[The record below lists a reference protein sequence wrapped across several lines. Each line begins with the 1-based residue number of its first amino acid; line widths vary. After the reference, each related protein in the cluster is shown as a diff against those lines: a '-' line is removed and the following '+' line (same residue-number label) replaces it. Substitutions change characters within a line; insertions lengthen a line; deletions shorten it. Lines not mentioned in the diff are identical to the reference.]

1 MKYKLPYLT
10 LVVLALFAPKAAAQE
25 PPNASTASTGAPL
38 PTAQQLLTEAQIALG
53 QHASV
58 EAKVRQQTRLLSQEL
73 FGSGRYLQQGT
84 GPEIML
90 RFELRLHVGDQ
101 PATMLQIADGRYL
114 WNERQF
120 GTTRTVQ
127 QVEVAQVREQ
137 LGQHHPALP
146 GRWPLLG
153 GLGEMLAGVAAS
165 FEFAPV
171 TTGELGDVPIYT
183 LVGQVRVDELN
194 RQAAQTAADPEN
206 FRPLDPNHLPEQ
218 VPHEVLLV
226 LGRDDLF
233 PYLIDYRRASGAG
246 EGEGSLY
253 SLLRIQLFEV
263 RINGPVDLRQF
274 VYKPGSVNVTNQTEA
289 VLQQLRARTG
299 SPITAARD
307 AAPN

>member
-1 MKYKLPYLT
+1 MKYKLPFLS
-10 LVVLALFAPKAAAQE
+10 LVALALLASIATAQE
-25 PPNASTASTGAPL
+25 RPTASTASTSVPL
-38 PTAQQLLTEAQIALG
+38 PNAQQLLTEAQVALG
-53 QHASV
+53 RHGSV
-58 EAKVRQQTRLLSQEL
+58 EAKVRQQTHLFGQEL

-90 RFELRLHVGDQ
+90 RFELRLHVGEQ

-114 WNERQF
+114 WSERQF
-120 GTTRTVQ
+120 GTTRSVQ
-127 QVEVAQVREQ
+127 QIEVAQVREQ
-137 LGQHHPALP
+137 LGQQHPALP

-153 GLGEMLAGVAAS
+153 GLGEMLAGIAAN

-183 LVGQVRVDELN
+183 LVGKVRVDELN

-206 FRPLDPNHLPEQ
+206 FRPLDPHNLPEQ

-233 PYLIDYRRASGAG
+233 PYLIDYRRASRAG
-246 EGEGSLY
+246 EGSMY
-253 SLLRIQLFEV
+253 SLLRMQLFEV

-274 VYKPGSVNVTNQTEA
+274 VYKPGSVSVTNMTEA
-289 VLQQLRARTG
+289 VLEQLRARTG
-299 SPITAARD
+299 SPVTAARD